1 MIQRKEHDK
10 TPKQQLSE
18 VEVSHTHEKDFRVII
33 VRMIQEL
40 SKKKMEAKMGN
51 LQEIFNKDLEYLK
64 NKQGEIFIF
73 RDV

>member
-1 MIQRKEHDK
+1 M
-10 TPKQQLSE
+10 PSE
-18 VEVSHTHEKDFRVII
+18 AEISNFHEKDFRVII

-64 NKQGEIFIF
+64 NKQGEIFMF